1 LVSQH
6 LLYYLKE
13 DATVNERHL
22 VLMGRNRSFFE
33 MFWPACFLLWLDLS
47 KAAVGREPI
56 QESKSARRKLLVV
69 LLKRWSVGLRGRRF
83 AELGLSSWG
92 SLLKRIL
99 FSLARLHLNKRM
111 G

>member
-1 LVSQH
+1 VLCS
-6 LLYYLKE
+6 LKE

-22 VLMGRNRSFFE
+22 VLVGRNCSCFE

-92 SLLKRIL
+92 SLLKRIV